1 VDILN
6 WVELEIA
13 SNRSKEVAL
22 ASGVQEHSLLAT
34 VSWAMATRF
43 ADTNSSFKSKCVFV
57 LRTLLQPVNSL
68 NWFKSLHQTY
78 LQKAVHGDASLLDA
92 IHRPFFDRSIASS
105 SRLNLLN
112 NHFRLSGILLG
123 TKLAQD
129 LASGKP
135 YEIATVSGKNQEE
148 YSLALFWGSSFK
160 REGGLTLGLF
170 SQYKLL
176 QCMTF
181 SFDTENGQTVL
192 RVGGVQACNQ
202 GGRDLIRESTKG
214 LHGIQPRLLLIDAL
228 RCIARHINCAAIEC
242 VAKQNHIYQAW
253 RYRFKKNIKAEY
265 DSLWLAAGGVPQANG
280 NYLLPLAMQDK
291 PLSERPSNKRSEY
304 RAREQLTLAMRKA
317 IACRLP
323 LV

>member
-1 VDILN
+1 MDILN

-13 SNRSKEVAL
+13 SNRSKEAPSARSVQGGSAF
-22 ASGVQEHSLLAT
+22 ASMA
-34 VSWAMATRF
+34 WAMGTRF

-57 LRTLLQPVNSL
+57 LRSLLQPATSL
-68 NWFKSLHQTY
+68 TWFKCLHQTY

-92 IHRPFFDRSIASS
+92 IHRPFFDHTIACGA
-105 SRLNLLN
+105 RLKLLS
-112 NHFRLSGILLG
+112 NHFRLSGMLLG

-135 YEIATVSGKNQEE
+135 YEIATVSGKNHEE

-160 REGGLTLGLF
+160 REGGMTLGLF
-170 SQYKLL
+170 LQGKLL

-181 SFDTENGQTVL
+181 SFDRENGQTVL

-228 RCIARHINCAAIEC
+228 RCIAREINCAAIEC
-242 VAKQNHIYQAW
+242 IAKKNHIYQAW
-253 RYRFKKNIKAEY
+253 RYKFKKNIRAEY
-265 DSLWLAAGGVPQANG
+265 DALWVAAGGVAQANG
-280 NYLLPLAMQDK
+280 NYRLPLVTQDK
-291 PLSERPSNKRSEY
+291 PLSERPTNKRSEY
-304 RAREQLTLAMRKA
+304 RAREQLTLAMRND